1 MPGWA
6 RFHTSPRFIFT
17 TPPFTRSSHSSL
29 GPGTHDSPGD
39 GLGEVDV
46 TGRAHSVR
54 ERGEPGGV
62 LQSEQTRD
70 RCQGRRSERVTLR
83 LKPARRA
90 AGGGRCSMEGGPA
103 CHGLARTREPR
114 CGARGESQ
122 APFTRTTP
130 SETSFL
136 ARGSF
141 PLRGRAPC
149 EARDMWF
156 PEAAPAPSLLSAL
169 SRCPSRSPT
178 FTGHP
183 LWPAWLEFW
192 AQTGK
197 LGVGCG
203 RGRVPQREP
212 PRGPFGNLG
221 PTSLTPTLAGRHHM
235 PAPSLPPT
243 PVALLPSP
251 STRPHASASALHTPP
266 VPSHSLVAGEG
277 AGILFALQ
285 RHFLCIRAVPSRF
298 RCGCSAPALGGTPWA
313 CGQHPGTCTG
323 LAPALLHSCDLD
335 GREQQPS
342 PSRAPFP
349 HCLGFRGC
357 SLTSS
362 SAPPPPMQL
371 LIRPIS

>member
-1 MPGWA
+1 MAWRVHVSLAVEHEGKA
-6 RFHTSPRFIFT
+6 RLPSPE
-17 TPPFTRSSHSSL
+17 PPLPRLLSWREVHFPCVAVRPVR
-29 GPGTHDSPGD
+29 PGTCGSRRQPP
-39 GLGEVDV
+39 LPAFCL
-46 TGRAHSVR
+46 RSA
-54 ERGEPGGV
+54 GV
-62 LQSEQTRD
+62 LPGRPRSRGTHSGLPGSSSGHRQGNSEL
-70 RCQGRRSERVTLR
+70 G
-83 LKPARRA
+83 A
-90 AGGGRCSMEGGPA
+90 AEG
-103 CHGLARTREPR
+103 E
-114 CGARGESQ
+114 
-122 APFTRTTP
+122 
-130 SETSFL
+130 
-136 ARGSF
+136 
-141 PLRGRAPC
+141 
-149 EARDMWF
+149 
-156 PEAAPAPSLLSAL
+156 
-169 SRCPSRSPT
+169 CPSGS
-178 FTGHP
+178 
-183 LWPAWLEFW
+183 
-192 AQTGK
+192 
-197 LGVGCG
+197 
-203 RGRVPQREP
+203 P